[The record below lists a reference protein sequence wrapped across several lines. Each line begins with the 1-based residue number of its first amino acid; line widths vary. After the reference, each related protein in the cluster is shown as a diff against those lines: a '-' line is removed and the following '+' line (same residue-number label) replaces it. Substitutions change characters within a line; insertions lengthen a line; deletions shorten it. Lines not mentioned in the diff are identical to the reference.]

1 MLTKE
6 DKIVDA
12 VDNLLDSWSLDDL
25 LNFAFADRL
34 HYFMCL
40 ADDTEINCLLE
51 EFGNANKV

>member
-6 DKIVDA
+6 NKIVDA
-12 VDNLLDSWSLDDL
+12 VENLLDSWSLDDL
-25 LNFAFADRL
+25 IDFAFEDRL

-51 EFGNANKV
+51 EFGNADKV